1 MERVGNGCGIW
12 YHLQIIEAGK
22 LKTYEAIKKMSGNV
36 VKLKNSFPHRLRKY
50 REELYLA
57 QSDLAAKAGLS
68 QRSVHELESGR
79 RDRALSKTIMLLAE
93 ALGIS
98 YSELMG
104 NGSKPGHELISTSD
118 KLPVEQNKKNGRRKI
133 IVFTLLTLFIIS
145 FITGFAFNIDN
156 QVHVSSDLKTIE
168 VSHGLFKNVL
178 WSQTFSDNVNDLVIR
193 PWDGSVLLVALSAKT
208 FDGGCLM
215 AFDMNVGTKLWTRY
229 PDLEQM
235 SMAFN
240 PSTVQS
246 GGFFCEEVLLADL
259 DGDGIDELVV
269 HFMHNRWYPAA
280 ICVIGKSGNIESQY
294 ASLGHIYDIIIQ
306 DIDNDGKDE
315 IVIGSTNNNP
325 KYQGAS
331 LYILDEDNRSGASL
345 DFLTSVERGVEDG
358 ALVRIVVPAW
368 PKFIMETLSLD
379 RLDADRIYTY
389 INSDNQVCIQ
399 ASIGEHND
407 IGFVFDFD
415 NELNLL
421 SANCSDQLITVFKN
435 NGIYDFSWFDEWTN
449 SYIRFEKGQPTN

>member
-1 MERVGNGCGIW
+1 
-12 YHLQIIEAGK
+12 
-22 LKTYEAIKKMSGNV
+22 MSGNV
-36 VKLKNSFPHRLRKY
+36 VKLKNDFPDRLRNY
-50 REELYLA
+50 REVQYLT
-57 QSDLAAKAGLS
+57 QTDLAAKAGVS

-93 ALGIS
+93 ALGVS
-98 YSELMG
+98 YSELIG
-104 NGSKPGHELISTSD
+104 NGSKPDHELISTSD
-118 KLPVEQNKKNGRRKI
+118 KPPVGQDKKNRQRKI
-133 IVFTLLTLFIIS
+133 FVIRLLALFTIS
-145 FITGFAFNIDN
+145 IITGLVFNIDN
-156 QVHVSSDLKTIE
+156 QVYVGSDLKTIE
-168 VSHGLFKNVL
+168 VRHGLFKNVI
-178 WSQTFSDNVNDLVIR
+178 WSQTLSDNVKDFLIS
-193 PWDGSVLLVALSAKT
+193 PWDGNVLLVALSAKT
-208 FDGGCLM
+208 IDGGCLI
-215 AFDMNVGTKLWTRY
+215 AFDINTGTKLWTRY
-229 PDLEQM
+229 PDIEQM

-246 GGFFCEEVLLADL
+246 GGFFCEEILLADL

-345 DFLTSVERGVEDG
+345 DFITSVERGVEDG

-379 RLDADRIYTY
+379 RLDATKIYTY
-389 INSDNQVCIQ
+389 KNSDGQVCIQ
-399 ASIGEHND
+399 ACIGEVD
-407 IGFVFDFD
+407 TGGFVFDFD
-415 NELNLL
+415 NKLNLL
-421 SANCSDQLITVFKN
+421 SARCADSLKRVFNN
-435 NGIYDFSWFDEWTN
+435 NGINDFSWFDEWAN
-449 SYIRFEKGQPTN
+449 SYIRFEKGQPAN